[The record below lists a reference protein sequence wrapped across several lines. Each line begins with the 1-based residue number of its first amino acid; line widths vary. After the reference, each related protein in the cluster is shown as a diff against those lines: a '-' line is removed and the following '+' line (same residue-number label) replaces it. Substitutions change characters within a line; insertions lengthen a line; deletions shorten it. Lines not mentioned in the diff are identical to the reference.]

1 MPPTHWRHLPLQ
13 TTPADRNLSSQ
24 DHHRRDGHHGRGPSL
39 MTTKAALE
47 SRTCHMVVHQTR
59 HREATT
65 RASLDAGTHCTSLKR
80 GHDSNWIDR
89 RQTSTLD

>member
-1 MPPTHWRHLPLQ
+1 MPPTHRRHRPLQ
-13 TTPADRNLSSQ
+13 TTPADCDLSSQ
-24 DHHRRDGHHGRGPSL
+24 DHHRRDDHHGRGPSL

-47 SRTCHMVVHQTR
+47 SRTCRMVVHQTR

-65 RASLDAGTHCTSLKR
+65 RAALDAGTHRTNLKR
-80 GHDSNWIDR
+80 GHDNNRIDR